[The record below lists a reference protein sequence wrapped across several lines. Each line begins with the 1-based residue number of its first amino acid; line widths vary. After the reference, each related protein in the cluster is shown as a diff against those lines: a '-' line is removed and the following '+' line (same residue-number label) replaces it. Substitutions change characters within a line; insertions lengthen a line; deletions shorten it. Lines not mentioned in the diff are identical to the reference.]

1 MVMEGLLLKL
11 INSNEEKLTE
21 FYEIICRILNI
32 NDPEHLGFELVCEKF
47 SKKSFV
53 HKVSKLL
60 NSTMI
65 AALKER
71 FFNHQHKKHA
81 AFWRDNLLLEILRM
95 NKENL
100 AVNLLKISIFCLPF

>member
-1 MVMEGLLLKL
+1 MEGLQLKL
-11 INSNEEKLTE
+11 INANEEKLTE

-32 NDPEHLGFELVCEKF
+32 NDPEHIGFDLVCDKF
-47 SKKSFV
+47 SKKSFA
-53 HKVSKLL
+53 HKMSKQL

-71 FFNHQHKKHA
+71 FFYNQQKKVA

-95 NKENL
+95 NRETLSVSQLN
-100 AVNLLKISIFCLPF
+100 IFKVYLSL